1 METNKHEESTKDRV
15 LGYHD
20 LPLWTQYGV
29 LSEPSKTKSL
39 LVVINCPYCQNNV
52 SISVT
57 PNIGTISVSVECSCC
72 HNQIHTDVDSSF
84 KEDCK
89 KIARRRFKNCKVF

>member
-1 METNKHEESTKDRV
+1 METNKDEESTKDRV

-52 SISVT
+52 SISV
-57 PNIGTISVSVECSCC
+57 C
-72 HNQIHTDVDSSF
+72 
-84 KEDCK
+84 
-89 KIARRRFKNCKVF
+89 